1 MNILNITST
10 ENEIIL
16 STDLPASSESA
27 AATVRAWS
35 PASRERL
42 LLGEYDAEIKDG
54 ALRVP
59 RFAGGRDGAALRWEL
74 LCGGTAA
81 GGKKYVE
88 DLAFPAL
95 CGEPYPAAESKK
107 GLQVAMIEDAVK
119 LGVKHAAQNVCIGD
133 FMRPAGECARPL
145 LFEHDGAEYVFDG
158 EHAERFDRRLKTLSD
173 HGILVTLILLDSKR
187 WETETS
193 KELYTQLLHPDFL
206 PFKDEPDV
214 HLSAF
219 NMTSD
224 EGIRYYRAFIAFLA
238 ERYMKPDGDGD
249 WPHGRAVGMIVSN
262 EVNSGWIWG
271 NAGHKTVEEY
281 MAEYTLAMR
290 LTWQTAAAVFRS
302 ARVYISLDH
311 FWTGSQNP
319 AEPTKYYGSRPV
331 LEELSKNAREEGE
344 FPWNVA
350 AHPYP
355 EDLRYPDF
363 WNDKTATDSNDA
375 YRVTFKN
382 LRVLTDFL
390 YREENLYR
398 GNRRRIILSEQG
410 FNSHFTPESEIL
422 QACAYGRAYR
432 ICMEIPEIDSFILH
446 AHADNA
452 QEFGLNLGLWRRKKD
467 GPGLDAPK
475 PIYDVFRM
483 IDQKDESGKYHWE
496 RY

>member
-1 MNILNITST
+1 MNILHITCGGDRIS
-10 ENEIIL
+10 L
-16 STDLPASSESA
+16 HTDASDGPAL
-27 AATVRAWS
+27 VRALS

-42 LLGEYDAEIKDG
+42 VLGEFSAEITDG
-54 ALRVP
+54 VISVP
-59 RFAGGRDGAALRWEL
+59 RYADGRDGLTLRWEL
-74 LCGGTAA
+74 SRGGETA
-81 GGKKYVE
+81 GGKRYAE
-88 DLAFPAL
+88 DLGFPAA
-95 CGEPYPAAESKK
+95 CGDPYPTADSKK

-133 FMRPAGECARPL
+133 FMRPAGECADPI
-145 LFEHDGAEYVFDG
+145 LFTHDGREYVFDG
-158 EHAERFDRRLKTLSD
+158 AHVKSFDRRLKTLSD
-173 HGILVTLILLDSKR
+173 NGILVTLILLNSKR
-187 WETETS
+187 WQTETS
-193 KELYTQLLHPDFL
+193 KALYGALLHPDFL
-206 PFKDEPDV
+206 PFMNEPDV

-219 NMTSD
+219 NMTTD
-224 EGIRYYRAFIAFLA
+224 EGIRYYCAFVAFLA
-238 ERYMKPDGDGD
+238 ERYMKPDGSGAY
-249 WPHGRAVGMIVSN
+249 PFGRAVGMIVSN
-262 EVNSGWIWG
+262 EVNSQWIWG

-281 MAEYTLAMR
+281 MAEYTVAMR
-290 LTWQTAAAVFRS
+290 LTWQTAAAVWRG

-319 AEPTKYYGSRPV
+319 AEDTKYYGSRPV
-331 LEELSKNAREEGE
+331 LEELSRLSREEGE

-363 WNDKTATDSNDA
+363 WNDKSATDDNDT

-382 LRVLTDFL
+382 LGVLRDFL

-398 GNRRRIILSEQG
+398 GERRRIILSEQG

-446 AHADNA
+446 AHTDNW

-467 GPGLDAPK
+467 GPELDAPK

-483 IDQKDESGKYHWE
+483 IDQKDEAGKFHWE

>member
-1 MNILNITST
+1 MNILNITCG
-10 ENEIIL
+10 ENVVIL
-16 STDLPASSESA
+16 RTDAKDGPAI
-27 AATVRAWS
+27 VRALS

-42 LLGEYDAEIKDG
+42 ILGEISSEIREG
-54 ALRVP
+54 AVSVP
-59 RFAGGRDGAALRWEL
+59 RFVNGRDGLRLRWEL
-74 LCGGTAA
+74 SREGDTAA
-81 GGKKYVE
+81 GKKYVK
-88 DLAFPAL
+88 DLDFPPA
-95 CGEPYPAAESKK
+95 CADPYPKADSKK

-133 FMRPAGECARPL
+133 FMRPADECADPVR
-145 LFEHDGAEYVFDG
+145 FTHDGREYVFDG
-158 EHAERFDRRLKTLSD
+158 DHVRSFDERLKTLSD
-173 HGILVTLILLDSKR
+173 HGILVTLILLNSKR
-187 WETETS
+187 WQKDTS
-193 KELYTQLLHPDFL
+193 KALYGALLHPDFL
-206 PFKDEPDV
+206 PFMNEPDV

-219 NMTSD
+219 NMTTD
-224 EGIRYYRAFIAFLA
+224 EGIRYYCAFIAFLA
-238 ERYMKPDGDGD
+238 GRYMKPDADGTY
-249 WPHGRAVGMIVSN
+249 PHGRAVGMIVSN
-262 EVNSGWIWG
+262 EVNSQWIWG
-271 NAGHKTVEEY
+271 NAGHKTVGEY

-290 LTWQTAAAVFRS
+290 LAWQTAAAVWRG

-319 AEPTKYYGSRPV
+319 AEDTKYYGSRPV
-331 LEELSKNAREEGE
+331 LEELSRLSREEGE

-355 EDLRYPDF
+355 EDLRFPDF
-363 WNDKTATDSNDA
+363 WNDRSATDDNDT

-382 LRVLTDFL
+382 LTVLRDFL

-398 GNRRRIILSEQG
+398 GERRRIILSEQG

-446 AHADNA
+446 AHTDNW

-467 GPGLDAPK
+467 GPELDAPK

>member
-1 MNILNITST
+1 MV
-10 ENEIIL
+10 IL
-16 STDLPASSESA
+16 SITCREDEIVLRTDITTDYTPVLVRAYTPASCEQ
-27 AATVRAWS
+27 
-35 PASRERL
+35 L
-42 LLGEYDAEIKDG
+42 LLGEFATEIMDG
-54 ALRVP
+54 MVSIP
-59 RFAGGRDGAALRWEL
+59 RYINGRDGLTLLWEAEA
-74 LCGGTAA
+74 GGETAE
-81 GGKKYVE
+81 GKKYVE
-88 DLAFPAL
+88 DLDFPSPCDA
-95 CGEPYPAAESKK
+95 PYPTASSKK
-107 GLQVAMIEDAVK
+107 GLQVSMIEDAVK

-133 FMRPAGECARPL
+133 FMRPAAECAHPI
-145 LFEHDGAEYVFDG
+145 FFTHDGAEYAFDG
-158 EHAERFDRRLKTLSD
+158 DQAGAFDKRLKTLSD
-173 HGILVTLILLDSKR
+173 NGILVTLILLNSKH
-187 WETETS
+187 WQTDTS
-193 KELYTQLLHPDFL
+193 KALYSPLLHPGFL
-206 PFKDEPDV
+206 PFMNEPDV

-219 NMTSD
+219 NMTTD
-224 EGIRYYRAFIAFLA
+224 EGIRYYCAFVAFLA
-238 ERYMKPDGDGD
+238 ERYMKPDEEGN

-262 EVNSGWIWG
+262 EINSQWIWG

-290 LTWQTAAAVFRS
+290 LTWQTAATVWKN
-302 ARVYISLDH
+302 ARVYVSLDH
-311 FWTGSQNP
+311 FWTGAQDP
-319 AEPTKYYGSRPV
+319 AENTKYYGSRPV
-331 LEELSKNAREEGE
+331 LEVLSYNACKEGE

-363 WNDKTATDSNDA
+363 WNDKSATDDNDTC
-375 YRVTFKN
+375 RVTFKN
-382 LRVLTDFL
+382 LRVLTGFL

-446 AHADNA
+446 AHTDNWH
-452 QEFGLNLGLWRRKKD
+452 EFGLNLGLWRRKKD
-467 GPGLDAPK
+467 GPELDAPK